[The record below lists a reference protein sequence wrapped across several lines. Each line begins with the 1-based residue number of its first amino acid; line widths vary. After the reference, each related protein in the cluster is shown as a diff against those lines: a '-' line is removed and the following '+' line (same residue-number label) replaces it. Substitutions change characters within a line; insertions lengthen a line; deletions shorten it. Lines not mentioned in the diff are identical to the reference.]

1 MFIKNKIKRLEIE
14 RLFVRKITE
23 GVVEMRVELGLLKK
37 LEMAK
42 WGNEDDDDEEEHVV
56 EMAINSIHTVTAL
69 LYFSIFQFSIFFLFI
84 FSYFF
89 CVPSSNRGGP
99 RGNVH
104 S

>member
-42 WGNEDDDDEEEHVV
+42 
-56 EMAINSIHTVTAL
+56 
-69 LYFSIFQFSIFFLFI
+69 
-84 FSYFF
+84 
-89 CVPSSNRGGP
+89 
-99 RGNVH
+99 
-104 S
+104 